1 MRTYWVYDKRRENGG
16 VPIAAVRAEEP
27 ASENTIRGIAVA
39 QVDRNPGI
47 FLVPG
52 QLPDEL
58 RSRIRYGVVYVE
70 RYGRADGYHDNLV
83 RVG

>member
-16 VPIAAVRAEEP
+16 VPIASVRAVEP
-27 ASENTIRGIAVA
+27 ASANTIRGIAVT

-47 FLVPG
+47 FTAPDPFL
-52 QLPDEL
+52 DEL
-58 RSRIRYGVVYVE
+58 RSRIRHGVVYVE
-70 RYGRADGYHDNLV
+70 RYGRADGYGDNLV